1 MLWILQFLP
10 DELILLV
17 CNTVLAL
24 GIVITVLASFL
35 RVVPLINIYR
45 LPLQI
50 LGIAL
55 LVTGVYFR
63 GGYAIEMEWRERV
76 REMEE
81 KVAAAEKKSAQ
92 TNTVIKRVYVDR
104 VKKIKQDVVV
114 YRDRVKEVEKII
126 DRDCRVPAEA
136 IKILNDSAAPRRATV
151 EVGPL
156 TKDAK

>member
-10 DELILLV
+10 DQLILLV
-17 CNTVLAL
+17 CNTVLIL
-24 GIVITVLASFL
+24 GIVITVAASFL
-35 RVVPLINIYR
+35 RMIPVINIYR

-50 LGIAL
+50 LGILL

-76 REMEE
+76 RDMEAR
-81 KVAAAEKKSAQ
+81 VAESEKKSAH
-92 TNTVIKRVYVDR
+92 TNTVIKKVYVDR

-126 DRDCRVPAEA
+126 DRDCRVPDEA

>member
-24 GIVITVLASFL
+24 GVVITLVASFL
-35 RVVPLINIYR
+35 RAVPMINIYR
-45 LPLQI
+45 LPLQM

-76 REMEE
+76 REMEA

-104 VKKIKQDVVV
+104 VKKIRQTSVV
-114 YRDRVKEVEKII
+114 YRDQIKEVEKVI
-126 DRDCRVPAEA
+126 DRDCRVPPEA
-136 IKILNDSAAPRRATV
+136 IRILNDAARTPKATV

-156 TKDAK
+156 QKDEK

>member
-17 CNTVLAL
+17 CNTVLIL

-35 RVVPLINIYR
+35 RMIPFVNIYR

-50 LGIAL
+50 LGIVL

-76 REMEE
+76 REMEA
-81 KVAAAEKKSAQ
+81 KVAEAEKKSAQ
-92 TNTVIKRVYVDR
+92 TNTVIKKVYVDR
-104 VKKIKQDVVV
+104 VKKIRQTSVV
-114 YRDRVKEVEKII
+114 YRDQIKEVEKVI

-136 IKILNDSAAPRRATV
+136 IQILNDAARTPRATV
-151 EVGPL
+151 ETGPL

>member
-17 CNTVLAL
+17 CNTVLIL
-24 GIVITVLASFL
+24 GIVITVVASFL
-35 RVVPLINIYR
+35 RAVPVINIYR
-45 LPLQI
+45 LPLQM

-55 LVTGVYFR
+55 LVIGVYFR

-76 REMEE
+76 REMEQQ
-81 KVAAAEKKSAQ
+81 VAAAEKKSAH

-104 VKKIKQDVVV
+104 VKKIRQTSVV
-114 YRDRVKEVEKII
+114 YRDRIKEVEKVI

-136 IKILNDSAAPRRATV
+136 IHILNDAARTPRGTV
-151 EVGPL
+151 EAGPL
-156 TKDAK
+156 RKDDK